1 MSKALI
7 HLEIRN
13 LVELIREQQE
23 LVLSHQGKIPQLEID
38 ILMGNIRKLYE
49 SMLQLQKVNQ
59 IIVNEPISPE
69 IQPHS
74 EPPVFT
80 RQPDELIASVI
91 PQPVNHPAPEPENSK
106 TLAEQ
111 VMSKASEIII
121 TEPVVQEIPW
131 KESEPVI
138 PSTQEEKIPA
148 HAVQPE
154 LLISEV
160 ETPVEEKHIEDVPQ
174 EVIPQVALAKE
185 RAKEFSKPTNRHA
198 TASLFDDAPTIADK
212 FQGAPTLHDKITTT
226 KEDKSIADKLQKN
239 PIADLKTAIGINQKF
254 AFINEL
260 FDGDSNSYNTAIEK
274 INSFTEHQ
282 QAVSFIET
290 ELVPVYGWT
299 PDGESY
305 AQLQELISRRFIS

>member
-23 LVLSHQGKIPQLEID
+23 LVLTHQGKIPQLEID

-49 SMLQLQKVNQ
+49 SMLMLQKVNQ
-59 IIVNEPISPE
+59 TIVNEPILPE
-69 IQPHS
+69 TQPQT
-74 EPPVFT
+74 EPPVYT

-111 VMSKASEIII
+111 VMAKASETIIA
-121 TEPVVQEIPW
+121 ESFVQEIPW
-131 KESEPVI
+131 KESEPES
-138 PSTQEEKIPA
+138 PLMPEEKIPS
-148 HAVQPE
+148 HVQPE

-160 ETPVEEKHIEDVPQ
+160 ETPVEVKHVEDVPQ
-174 EVIPQVALAKE
+174 EVTPQVALAKE

-198 TASLFDDAPTIADK
+198 TASLFDDTPTIADK
-212 FQGAPTLHDKITTT
+212 FQGSPTLHDKISHT
-226 KEDKSIADKLQKN
+226 KEDKSLAGKLQKN
-239 PIADLKTAIGINQKF
+239 PIADLKKAIGINQKF

-260 FDGDSNSYNTAIEK
+260 FDGDSNSYNTAIDK

-305 AQLQELISRRFIS
+305 VQLQELISRRFIS

>member
-23 LVLSHQGKIPQLEID
+23 LVLTHQGKIPQLEID
-38 ILMGNIRKLYE
+38 ILMANIRKLYE
-49 SMLQLQKVNQ
+49 SMLMLQKVNQ
-59 IIVNEPISPE
+59 TIVNESVSPE
-69 IQPHS
+69 VQPKT
-74 EPPVFT
+74 EPSLYT

-91 PQPVNHPAPEPENSK
+91 PPVIHPAPEPENSK
-106 TLAEQ
+106 TLVEQ
-111 VMSKASEIII
+111 VMAKASETIIS
-121 TEPVVQEIPW
+121 EPVVQEIPW
-131 KESEPVI
+131 KESEPENQLM
-138 PSTQEEKIPA
+138 PEEKLPS
-148 HAVQPE
+148 HPVQPE

-160 ETPVEEKHIEDVPQ
+160 ETTVEEKNVEDVPQ
-174 EVIPQVALAKE
+174 EVVPQVALAKE
-185 RAKEFSKPTNRHA
+185 RAKEFSKPSNRHA

-212 FQGAPTLHDKITTT
+212 FQGTPTLHDKISHT
-226 KEDKSIADKLQKN
+226 KEDKSLAGKLQKN
-239 PIADLKTAIGINQKF
+239 PIADLKKAIGINQKF

-282 QAVSFIET
+282 QAISFVET
-290 ELVPVYGWT
+290 ELVPAYGWT
-299 PDGESY
+299 PDGETY

>member
-38 ILMGNIRKLYE
+38 LLMGNIRNLYE
-49 SMLQLQKVNQ
+49 SMLALQKVNQ
-59 IIVNEPISPE
+59 TIVNEPFSPE
-69 IQPHS
+69 VQPKT
-74 EPPVFT
+74 EPPSYT

-91 PQPVNHPAPEPENSK
+91 PHPISHPAPEPENSK

-111 VMSKASEIII
+111 VMAKASETIIA
-121 TEPVVQEIPW
+121 EPVVPEIPW

-138 PSTQEEKIPA
+138 ASNQEEKIPS
-148 HAVQPE
+148 HPVQPE

-160 ETPVEEKHIEDVPQ
+160 ETPVEVKQVEEVPQ

-198 TASLFDDAPTIADK
+198 TASLFDDSPTIADK
-212 FQGAPTLHDKITTT
+212 FQGSPTLHDKISHT
-226 KEDKSIADKLQKN
+226 KEDKSLAGKLQKN
-239 PIADLKTAIGINQKF
+239 PITDLKKAIGINQKF

-260 FDGDSNSYNTAIEK
+260 FDGNSNSYNTAIEK
-274 INSFTEHQ
+274 INSFTDHK
-282 QAVSFIET
+282 QAVSFVET
-290 ELVPVYGWT
+290 ELMPVYGWT
-299 PDGESY
+299 ADGDAF
-305 AQLQELISRRFIS
+305 AQLQELILRRFIS

>member
-23 LVLSHQGKIPQLEID
+23 LVLTHQGKIPQLEID

-49 SMLQLQKVNQ
+49 SMLMLQKVNQ
-59 IIVNEPISPE
+59 TIVNEPILPE
-69 IQPHS
+69 TQPQT
-74 EPPVFT
+74 EPPVYT

-111 VMSKASEIII
+111 VMAKASETIVA
-121 TEPVVQEIPW
+121 ESFVQEIPW
-131 KESEPVI
+131 KESEPES
-138 PSTQEEKIPA
+138 PLMPEEKIPS
-148 HAVQPE
+148 HVQPE

-160 ETPVEEKHIEDVPQ
+160 ETPVEVKHVEDVPQ
-174 EVIPQVALAKE
+174 EVTPQVALAKE

-198 TASLFDDAPTIADK
+198 TASLFDDTPTIADK
-212 FQGAPTLHDKITTT
+212 FQGSPTLHDKISHT
-226 KEDKSIADKLQKN
+226 KEDKSLAGKLQKN
-239 PIADLKTAIGINQKF
+239 PIADLKKAIGINQKF

-260 FDGDSNSYNTAIEK
+260 FDGDSNSYNTAIDK

-305 AQLQELISRRFIS
+305 VQLQELISRRFIS

>member
-23 LVLSHQGKIPQLEID
+23 LVLTHQGKIPQLEID

-49 SMLQLQKVNQ
+49 SMLMLQKVNQ
-59 IIVNEPISPE
+59 TIVNEPILPE
-69 IQPHS
+69 TQPQT
-74 EPPVFT
+74 EPPVYT

-111 VMSKASEIII
+111 VMAKASETIIA
-121 TEPVVQEIPW
+121 ESFVQEIPW
-131 KESEPVI
+131 KESEPES
-138 PSTQEEKIPA
+138 PLMPEEKIPS
-148 HAVQPE
+148 HVQPE

-160 ETPVEEKHIEDVPQ
+160 ETPVEVKHAEDVPQ
-174 EVIPQVALAKE
+174 EVTPQVALAKE

-198 TASLFDDAPTIADK
+198 TASLFDDTPTIADK
-212 FQGAPTLHDKITTT
+212 FQGSPTLHDKISHT
-226 KEDKSIADKLQKN
+226 KEDKSLAGKLQKN
-239 PIADLKTAIGINQKF
+239 PIADLKKAIGINQKF

-260 FDGDSNSYNTAIEK
+260 FDGDSNSYNTAIDK